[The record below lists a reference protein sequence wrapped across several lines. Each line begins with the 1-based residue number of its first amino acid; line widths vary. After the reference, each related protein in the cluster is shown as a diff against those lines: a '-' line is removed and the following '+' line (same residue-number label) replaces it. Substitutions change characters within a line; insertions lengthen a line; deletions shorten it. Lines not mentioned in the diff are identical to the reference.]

1 MSICRSKRFP
11 FAGLE
16 WSIEC
21 YCGNEP
27 EQGFKWAWPG
37 KCDSQCA
44 GDHEQICGGSKAMS
58 VYSVATNGVCIVD
71 YPNTRRIL
79 NRYSVTG
86 DENMTIE
93 LCHDICEEKST
104 RFYGVENGD
113 ECYCGDDDEG
123 SVFKLSQIQ
132 LICDISFIYYVA

>member
-1 MSICRSKRFP
+1 
-11 FAGLE
+11 
-16 WSIEC
+16 
-21 YCGNEP
+21 
-27 EQGFKWAWPG
+27 
-37 KCDSQCA
+37 
-44 GDHEQICGGSKAMS
+44 MS
-58 VYSVATNGVCIVD
+58 VYSVATNGICIVD

-113 ECYCGDDDEG
+113 ECYCGDNDQG
-123 SVFKLSQIQ
+123 SDPKIITLSCFWA
-132 LICDISFIYYVA
+132 LITSLFILKD